1 MRINSFNFV
10 LLILISIS
18 LILRVQRFDYPIS
31 YTFAWGDGTRDY
43 LLASHIISHKEFPL
57 VGPYNLLYESGI
69 RNSAIY
75 FYLLAFPL
83 LLFNNVLTLS
93 AINIILQLFLIVLI
107 YLISRKVFDEK
118 VALVSIAFFSF
129 NPEVIKQS
137 DFIWQPYLMY
147 PIAYFALL
155 VFIMG
160 YFRKNYK
167 LFLVSF
173 VLISIAIAIHNSA
186 FPWLPLFL
194 IISFYFLKKERKSLI
209 FYLMM
214 ISTILLSLT
223 LLYLPHSL
231 NFLKSP
237 PPNISSFLSNS
248 FLTNL
253 NLNIKQFMDAFY
265 INSQVFL
272 LIFALISFNIIRNR
286 RDFKIF
292 IITLLFFL
300 FPIIFASI
308 FNKIRLHYLILSFG
322 AFTIMVAASLRS
334 LAKLP
339 KVVLIFFLI
348 ITFSGNFSFI
358 KDFKKPLQN
367 QQLIDDVTNVI
378 LTELRDIK
386 RKDGF
391 LEMDFFQIK
400 SYGSSTENPF
410 EYPVLD
416 TILLVPLEKKL
427 NRKLVEVSDQSPYN
441 HIQINRKN
449 YLLVTCFKS
458 SYNYSNC
465 DDQFKRSYPYY
476 HIMKTIYQGDLL
488 IVYLAK
494 YNG

>member
-1 MRINSFNFV
+1 MDF
-10 LLILISIS
+10 
-18 LILRVQRFDYPIS
+18 PIS
-31 YTFAWGDGTRDY
+31 NTFAWGDGTRDY
-43 LLASHIISHKEFPL
+43 LLANHIISYKEYPL

-75 FYLLAFPL
+75 FYILALPL

-93 AINIILQLFLIVLI
+93 ALNIIFQLFLIILI

-118 VALVSIAFFSF
+118 VALASVAFFSF

-137 DFIWQPYLMY
+137 DFIWQPYLMN
-147 PIAYFALL
+147 PVAYFALL
-155 VFIMG
+155 IYLTG
-160 YFRKNYK
+160 YFRKKYI
-167 LFLVSF
+167 LVLASF
-173 VLISIAIAIHNSA
+173 VLLAVAVAIHNSA
-186 FPWLPLFL
+186 FPWLSLFL
-194 IISFYFLKKERKSLI
+194 IISFYFLRKEGKSLTHYI
-209 FYLMM
+209 AIVFTLF
-214 ISTILLSLT
+214 SSLF

-237 PPNISSFLSNS
+237 PPNISNFLSNS

-253 NLNIKQFMDAFY
+253 DLNIKQFMDAFN

-272 LIFALISFNIIRNR
+272 LIFVLISFNIIRNK

-339 KVVLIFFLI
+339 RIFLIFFLI
-348 ITFSGNFSFI
+348 IIFSGNFALT

-367 QQLIDDVTNVI
+367 QHLIDEVTNAI
-378 LTELRDIK
+378 STELLDIK

-400 SYGSSTENPF
+400 SFGSSTGMPF

-416 TILLVPLEKKL
+416 TILLAPLEKKFD
-427 NRKLVEVSDQSPYN
+427 RKLVEVSDQNPYN
-441 HIQINRKN
+441 HIQINNKN
-449 YLLVTCFKS
+449 YFLVTCFKS
-458 SYNYSNC
+458 GQNFLNC
-465 DDQFKRSYPYY
+465 DDQFRKSYPYY
-476 HIMKTIYQGDLL
+476 HIMKTIYQSDLL